1 MLSSA
6 KVTSY
11 AMLIAVK
18 TVLFFVYVFCIF
30 ASYLK
35 GHFHAF
41 VWLNKP
47 FLHHHKTL
55 FESSKRMYSLFFDI
69 NVVRKEIEDFYR
81 ALQWWQWKSQKS
93 LAKCHFWK
101 LGIFGKTAVTG
112 VEQRGFYQVCVCVCV
127 CVLFRLLY
135 LYSRLWSDAAA
146 AGVVCRNP
154 MSILRRQWDMPKFL
168 PFALLL
174 EF

>member
-81 ALQWWQWKSQKS
+81 ALQ
-93 LAKCHFWK
+93 C
-101 LGIFGKTAVTG
+101 
-112 VEQRGFYQVCVCVCV
+112 
-127 CVLFRLLY
+127 
-135 LYSRLWSDAAA
+135 
-146 AGVVCRNP
+146 
-154 MSILRRQWDMPKFL
+154 
-168 PFALLL
+168 
-174 EF
+174 